1 MISVTVITISSS
13 GEACEDAVNRF
24 QRIEKYLKE
33 VQKFC
38 MDWRKFLLIL
48 SLKTQKEINL
58 HDHVEN
64 IWYIN
69 KQTFLSIFNHFWS
82 IKGKNDISL
91 SKVLKID
98 PATGQQDCHIYLH
111 KAAKLPEEKKLLKVW
126 KADGCDTFIY

>member
-1 MISVTVITISSS
+1 
-13 GEACEDAVNRF
+13 
-24 QRIEKYLKE
+24 
-33 VQKFC
+33 

-82 IKGKNDISL
+82 IKGKNDISF
-91 SKVLKID
+91 SNVLKID
-98 PATGQQDCHIYLH
+98 PATGVPDSKIATYICIKQPNYL
-111 KAAKLPEEKKLLKVW
+111 KKRS
-126 KADGCDTFIY
+126 C